1 MTAAGEAIREA
12 AKAIA
17 DLQERV
23 DGLTLSFELLKKK
36 VDAIDARLP
45 PPPASQE

>member
-36 VDAIDARLP
+36 VDAIDERLP
-45 PPPASQE
+45 PAPAPQE